1 MFYFVTKR
9 FPHLCGVWRFANAYY
24 TKAKKEL
31 EEIRAELQAERET
44 MTEEERQA
52 EKQENEISWK
62 KLMDRMKLEQQWCK
76 KVRV

>member
-1 MFYFVTKR
+1 
-9 FPHLCGVWRFANAYY
+9 
-24 TKAKKEL
+24 L

>member
-1 MFYFVTKR
+1 MKMEKR
-9 FPHLCGVWRFANAYY
+9 YY
-24 TKAKKEL
+24 TKSKEEL

>member
-1 MFYFVTKR
+1 MFYFATKR
-9 FPHLCGVWRFANAYY
+9 IPYLCGVWRFANAYY

>member
-1 MFYFVTKR
+1 MKIEKY
-9 FPHLCGVWRFANAYY
+9 YY
-24 TKAKKEL
+24 TKSKQELDEIEDEIQAKR
-31 EEIRAELQAERET
+31 EE